1 MNYIP
6 HWNEMQ
12 FDKVHC
18 VSNNVACRNSDVRQL
33 MSIIFGKN
41 VAKRM
46 CYQAINDESFSTSP
60 N

>member
-1 MNYIP
+1 
-6 HWNEMQ
+6 MQ

-46 CYQAINDESFSTSP
+46 CYQAINNEWFSTSP